1 MIAFRSSCIRRH
13 IFPPGRFHECTNTR
27 HSLPHSSL
35 SCNYLF
41 HMGSDLTHSLNEKKR
56 VIELEFFFF
65 SPFSSIVNAGF
76 SKKVPRWLLSK
87 RRIIVFVWSDEN
99 EGFRVDDAVH
109 PIHCRICIFFA
120 FSCGL
125 AETIWMRY
133 VWIRTLLKTG
143 EKSPF
148 LILSR

>member
-1 MIAFRSSCIRRH
+1 MIAFRSSCIRLYIRSPDS
-13 IFPPGRFHECTNTR
+13 FPECTNPR
-27 HSLPHSSL
+27 HSFPHSSV
-35 SCNYLF
+35 SCNLL
-41 HMGSDLTHSLNEKKR
+41 HMGWDLTHSLNEKKR
-56 VIELEFFFF
+56 VIELEFFF
-65 SPFSSIVNAGF
+65 SPFSGIINAGF

-87 RRIIVFVWSDEN
+87 RRIVVFVWSDEN
-99 EGFRVDDAVH
+99 EGFRIDDAVH

-125 AETIWMRY
+125 AKTIWMRY
-133 VWIRTLLKTG
+133 VWICTLLKTE

>member
-13 IFPPGRFHECTNTR
+13 IFPSVCFPECTNPR
-27 HSLPHSSL
+27 HFLPHSSL
-35 SCNYLF
+35 SCNLF

-56 VIELEFFFF
+56 VIALEFFFF
-65 SPFSSIVNAGF
+65 SPFSGIINAGF

-87 RRIIVFVWSDEN
+87 RRIVVFVWSDEK
-99 EGFRVDDAVH
+99 EGFRIDDAVH
-109 PIHCRICIFFA
+109 PIHCRICIFLA
-120 FSCGL
+120 FSCAS

-133 VWIRTLLKTG
+133 VWIRTLLKTE